1 MKVSMMFIDATSAG
15 RSITIRPMGKLSRFA
30 TLICCTLLCA
40 AAGAVPKSGAVA
52 GPAAHA
58 ALPLSLADVMR
69 ASVEIPAD
77 GIWAAEGA
85 DKLSEE
91 DWQLADQDAVNLIVA
106 AALIAHAG
114 TGKNDA
120 KWVVNADWQSWVRD
134 MQKTAL
140 QIRAAV
146 KAMDQKKLAA
156 AGDHLQEICESCH
169 TKYRPQTPSDGLSRY
184 PFYPKRELAK

>member
-1 MKVSMMFIDATSAG
+1 MILRMHKSLQLAVLGFVG
-15 RSITIRPMGKLSRFA
+15 
-30 TLICCTLLCA
+30 LLCGVAFA
-40 AAGAVPKSGAVA
+40 APKSGASA
-52 GPAAHA
+52 APPAHPA
-58 ALPLSLADVMR
+58 ALPLSLVDLMR

-85 DKLSEE
+85 DRLSNE

-106 AALIAHAG
+106 ATLISRAG

-120 KWVVNADWQSWVRD
+120 RWVANADWQGWSRD
-134 MQKTAL
+134 LEKTAL

-146 KAMDQKKLAA
+146 RAMDQKRMAA
-156 AGDHLQEICESCH
+156 AADHLQEVCESCH
-169 TKYRPQTPSDGLSRY
+169 TKYRPQAPSDGVSRY